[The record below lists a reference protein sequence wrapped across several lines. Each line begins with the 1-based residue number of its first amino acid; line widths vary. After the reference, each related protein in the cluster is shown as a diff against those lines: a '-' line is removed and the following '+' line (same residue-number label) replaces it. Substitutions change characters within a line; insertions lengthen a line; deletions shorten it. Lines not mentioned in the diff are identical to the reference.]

1 MSYQTSTYRG
11 QPIRASLPGQVSMST
26 FAAAFFTFALVCDWA
41 YVQTT
46 ILMWR
51 DFASWMLFAGL
62 VCGGVAATL
71 WLIGLAVYR
80 QPQAW
85 SEVLLSAAILA
96 LALVNSLVHAGD
108 GWTAIMPLGLGLSL
122 TTVVLIVVTGT
133 LRRLAIHPIL
143 SA

>member
-1 MSYQTSTYRG
+1 MTYQTPPYSSR
-11 QPIRASLPGQVSMST
+11 PMRASLPGQVTLST
-26 FAAAFFTFALVCDWA
+26 FAGAFFTFALVCDWA

-46 ILMWR
+46 VLMWR

-62 VCGGVAATL
+62 VCGGVAVVL

-80 QPQAW
+80 QRQAW
-85 SEVLLSAAILA
+85 GEILLSIAILV

-122 TTVVLIVVTGT
+122 VTVVLIGITGT
-133 LRRLAIHPIL
+133 LRRLALHPTRRT
-143 SA
+143 